1 MEGFPMANSKVQF
14 TLASATE
21 IAQAI
26 SAEQGLKAKAADLSN
41 ERQEAVMTA
50 YQHIIADIAVS
61 GVKLVS
67 RGKKKGL
74 PVKVMEALRQQLED
88 AGVSGSNVK
97 RYSENVQKLLPVMPE
112 LMECTDSVS
121 VALTL
126 DAAGITSQGK
136 LVDKFKPEAD
146 KVHKLA
152 EQILKLD
159 EAEYNRL
166 LEVVR
171 EMQEDKAAEE
181 AAKAKGDAVADD
193 VDAMLDTLED

>member
-1 MEGFPMANSKVQF
+1 MANSKVNF

-26 SAEQGLKAKAADLSN
+26 TAADGLKAKAADLSN
-41 ERQEAVMTA
+41 EKQEAVMTA

-67 RGKKKGL
+67 RGEKQGL
-74 PVKVMEALRQQLED
+74 PVKVMESLRQQLED

-136 LVDKFKPEAD
+136 LVDKFKPEVD

-159 EAEYNRL
+159 NAEYDRL
-166 LEVVR
+166 LDVVR
-171 EMQEDKAAEE
+171 EMQEVKAAEE
-181 AAKAKGDAVADD
+181 AAKAKGDTVADD
-193 VDAMLDTLED
+193 VDVMLDTLDD